1 MDPAPHPSAPSRPRG
16 PVVPEQAR
24 GIRLWAARAI
34 WLVVRGLV
42 ATIRWDF
49 RDPHESLALAG
60 RGPVIFAIWHNQIAL
75 SLWVHRRYVA
85 RQNPG
90 RRLAGLVSA
99 SRDGGLLARV
109 MELSGVVPIRGS
121 SSRRGP
127 QALRELVRAGSE
139 GLDLALT
146 PDGPRGPRHVVQ
158 PGVIAAAHL
167 TGFPIIPAAVDVRP
181 RWTLRSWDRFE
192 VPLPF
197 SRCRVTFG
205 RPMELTRDGGP
216 DREVLRAELEHRLHE
231 LAGADASAPVS

>member
-1 MDPAPHPSAPSRPRG
+1 MDPAPSPNPPPRTPG
-16 PVVPEQAR
+16 PVIPEQAR
-24 GIRLWAARAI
+24 GARLWAARAI
-34 WLVVRGLV
+34 WLLVRTLV
-42 ATIRWDF
+42 TTIRWEF
-49 RDPHESLALAG
+49 RDPHGAIAVAD

-75 SLWVHRRYVA
+75 SLWVHRRYV
-85 RQNPG
+85 RRHHPD

-127 QALRELVRAGSE
+127 QALRELVRAGTG

-158 PGVIAAAHL
+158 PGVIAAAQL
-167 TGFPIIPAAVDVRP
+167 TGFPVIPAAVDVRP
-181 RWTLRSWDRFE
+181 RLTLRSWDRFE

-197 SRCRVTFG
+197 ARCRVTFD
-205 RPMELTRDGGP
+205 RPIRVPRDGDV
-216 DREVLRAELEHRLHE
+216 DRESLRSELEERLRALSEET
-231 LAGADASAPVS
+231 DTPPVS